1 MLLLYVFIIL
11 LVLLTLLSAFGGSIR
26 AAPAAS
32 PVLKFEKF
40 SANEQNEIEEFMASE
55 PFRRG
60 LYPPTSAPIM
70 ANVVSP
76 GSYQSYQSSS
86 DYPPIYRPTSEP
98 PAPQMPSSISAPAQ
112 YNMPMQRY
120 EMYEEKI
127 EEAHNIEPFEENEL
141 QQASY

>member
-40 SANEQNEIEEFMASE
+40 SPTERNEIEEFMASE

-60 LYPPTSAPIM
+60 LYPPASAPIM
-70 ANVVSP
+70 ADVVSP
-76 GSYQSYQSSS
+76 GSYQSSS
-86 DYPPIYRPTSEP
+86 DYPPMYMPPSEP
-98 PAPQMPSSISAPAQ
+98 PAPQMTPYVSAPAQ
-112 YNMPMQRY
+112 YNN
-120 EMYEEKI
+120 MYEEKF
-127 EEAHNIEPFEENEL
+127 EEAHNIEPFEQNEL